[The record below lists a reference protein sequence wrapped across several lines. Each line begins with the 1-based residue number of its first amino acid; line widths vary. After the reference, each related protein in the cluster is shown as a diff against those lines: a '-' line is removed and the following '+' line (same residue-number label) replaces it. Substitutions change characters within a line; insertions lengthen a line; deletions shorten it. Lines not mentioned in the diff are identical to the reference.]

1 MLSRPAP
8 VWPGGFAVCGVCVW
22 VPCDTAG
29 VAFAPRVFR
38 APEGPAAREA
48 RRPHFVRRRAS
59 KPARALRA
67 LRRPSHQ
74 WGWVAVPQLGASA
87 RCPARPRRPRAPQ
100 PGPPVSPAPSTPV
113 RPGVLI
119 GGSACRP
126 VARPFPA
133 AALGHRSQ
141 AAPRPSLTSLLSS
154 PISHAIPPRLFQTLN
169 SQR

>member
-29 VAFAPRVFR
+29 VACAPRVFR

-59 KPARALRA
+59 KPAHALRA

-133 AALGHRSQ
+133 TARGPCLGPRSHRFWAL
-141 AAPRPSLTSLLSS
+141 